1 MILPVVFLGPS
12 ACRGVL
18 GSWGGARKAHGSA
31 ERWALDGGRRRFY
44 WGTKCGTDPPFTLA
58 PTVPPALP
66 SGPLCCLWEQR
77 SPLCLVAAS
86 LPGQKGG
93 SRGLAVHLRGAPIWA
108 GGLPCNPGCVGL
120 WTFCPVLP
128 PGDSRQPRL
137 LLILSSHSLMSPRGN
152 LGFPEVCSLCGQP
165 AGLTQHFG
173 KHSRRQLRFQRNV
186 PFTLFAPSM
195 RFWTLPQAVE
205 LCCGRWG
212 GGGLPIS
219 CK

>member
-1 MILPVVFLGPS
+1 MGLQ
-12 ACRGVL
+12 R
-18 GSWGGARKAHGSA
+18 
-31 ERWALDGGRRRFY
+31 GGRWMAGVEGFI
-44 WGTKCGTDPPFTLA
+44 GGQSAGQTPPFTLA

-86 LPGQKGG
+86 QDRREAAG
-93 SRGLAVHLRGAPIWA
+93 GLAVHLRGAPSWV
-108 GGLPCNPGCVGL
+108 GGPPCNPGCVGL